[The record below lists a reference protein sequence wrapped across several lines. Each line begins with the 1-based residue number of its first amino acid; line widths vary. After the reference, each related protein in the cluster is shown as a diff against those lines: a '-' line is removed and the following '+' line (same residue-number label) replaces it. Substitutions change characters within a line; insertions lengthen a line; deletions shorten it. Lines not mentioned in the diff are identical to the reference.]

1 MGRLHLPYKLVPAD
15 ESKYGKGFS
24 LNSLTQNEFQQ
35 FNESI
40 LGLGDLSL
48 RGNYTHALAAFLDL
62 EGFTDFANQVDSHL
76 VIPEFLNRYLPWLF
90 AKTAEF
96 FTEGKSEDRVR
107 IWGSLPFYAKFL
119 GDGVMFLWDT
129 EYSGGESSIRNIVR
143 KLLSLTRAYKKDFL
157 KTIGTHVS
165 KPPSRLRCG
174 IARGQVV
181 SVGSGDDFVGSCL
194 NLASRLQKLSTLS
207 FAVSRRGID
216 LRPESKLEC
225 FVLKKV
231 ELRGIGEHELVYV
244 LESEFARLPEDEKM
258 LFREP

>member
-1 MGRLHLPYKLVPAD
+1 MGRLRLPYKLVPAD
-15 ESKYGKGFS
+15 EFKYGKGFS
-24 LNSLTQNEFQQ
+24 LNSLSSSEFQQ

-40 LGLGDLSL
+40 LGLGDLSR
-48 RGNYTHALAAFLDL
+48 RGTYTHALAAFFDL

-90 AKTAEF
+90 EKTAEF
-96 FTEGKSEDRVR
+96 FTEGRDEDRVR

-129 EYSGGESSIRNIVR
+129 EYCGGESSIRNIVNR
-143 KLLSLTRAYKKDFL
+143 LLALTLEYRRDFL
-157 KTIGTHVS
+157 KRIGTYVS
-165 KPPSRLRCG
+165 KPPKRLRCG

-194 NLASRLQKLSTLS
+194 NIASRLQKLSTLS

-216 LRPESKLEC
+216 LSHQSKMAC

-231 ELRGIGEHELVYV
+231 ELRGIGRHELVYV
-244 LESEFARLPEDEKM
+244 LQSELERLSEQEKW